1 MSKVSGMKTDAMAIV
16 GLAASVVM
24 GIAVIGGFKT
34 TGLIDNTTADL
45 FTTGLSIYGTFAGII
60 VLALVGK
67 LVIGLFNKA

>member
-1 MSKVSGMKTDAMAIV
+1 MAGVSGMKKDAMAIV

-34 TGLIDNTTADL
+34 TNLINNDTADL
-45 FTTGLSIYGTFAGII
+45 FITGLTIYGTFAGIV

-67 LVIGLFNKA
+67 LVIGLFSKQ